1 MNSEEKVFTI
11 PELRLNI
18 LKFLIN
24 SLICINC
31 GYIPKKRIEL
41 NKHQVYI
48 CEWCD
53 PYAWEWN
60 PNSLSRM
67 IKKFI

>member
-11 PELRLNI
+11 VELRLNI

-24 SLICINC
+24 PFICINC
-31 GYIPKKRIEL
+31 GYIPKEKIQIKK
-41 NKHQVYI
+41 NQVYI

-53 PYAWEWN
+53 PYACEWN
-60 PNSLSRM
+60 PHSLSRT